1 MRAALV
7 TGATTPLGRRVVD
20 ALANDASFDRVL
32 AVGGEPPNAPAPP
45 ESRVVY
51 RRVDLTKRRNLHD
64 LLFGVG
70 RELGVSVVVHLAL
83 HRDAR
88 DEGPSVRALNVEAT
102 RELLH
107 QCERLPELERFVF
120 KSSSSVYHI
129 DPRRSALLT
138 EEDPLELSPSA
149 PQSVRDRVE
158 ADLTV
163 CTRVGSSRLEVAVL
177 RCAEILAPGVGSQLH
192 DYLSSRLCLRPIG
205 FDPMLNVLSLED
217 ATRALAAAVSSRATG
232 VFNVPGA
239 DTLPLSLA
247 IELSGRFGIPVPG
260 VLLAPLYRVRASA
273 LGMEFRY
280 DVNHRRFHFS
290 AVLDGT
296 RAERELGFG
305 PETRVR
311 WPDLTS
317 PSQSMVSRAALKM
330 ST

>member
-1 MRAALV
+1 MSAALV
-7 TGATTPLGRRVVD
+7 TGATTPLGRRVVEH
-20 ALANDASFDRVL
+20 LANDASFDHVL
-32 AVGGEPPNAPAPP
+32 AVGGEPATSPTGT
-45 ESRVVY
+45 ECRIVY
-51 RRVDLTKRRNLHD
+51 RQVDLTRRRDLHD
-64 LLFGVG
+64 LLFGVA

-88 DEGPSVRALNVEAT
+88 DEGPSIRALNVEAT

-107 QCERLPELERFVF
+107 QCERLPELDRFVL
-120 KSSSSVYHI
+120 KSSSGVYRI

-158 ADLTV
+158 ADLSV
-163 CTRVGSSRLEVAVL
+163 CTRIGSSRLAIAVL
-177 RCAEILAPGVGSQLH
+177 RCAEILASGVGSQLY
-192 DYLSSRLCLRPIG
+192 DYLSSRLCFRPIG

-217 ATRALAAAVSSRATG
+217 ATRALAGAVSSSATG

-260 VLLAPLYRVRASA
+260 PLLAPLYRVRASA

-296 RAERELGFG
+296 RAERDLGFG
-305 PETRVR
+305 PEVRVH
-311 WPDLTS
+311 WPDLAS
-317 PSQSMVSRAALKM
+317 PLQSMTSRAALKM